1 MEDHVMMQ
9 TPYRVAWFAC
19 LIIGLVSLMH
29 GGAAPA
35 QSAQDE
41 TEVVLLTDAEAEQLR
56 VTDADLLLPVSTPMT
71 SDGPHIVLRR
81 PDITGTGKT
90 PTVTT
95 SSPTDL
101 TVVFEPNRAPI
112 DMTSLQV
119 KARKGIFKQSLT
131 ERLQPY
137 IQGTSIVAQK
147 VKMPSGKFII
157 EIDIADQEGARTFQR
172 YYLQVN

>member
-1 MEDHVMMQ
+1 MH
-9 TPYRVAWFAC
+9 TPYRVALVAC
-19 LIIGLVSLMH
+19 LVIGLLSFVPNGVS
-29 GGAAPA
+29 PA
-35 QSAQDE
+35 QSAQDDMGL
-41 TEVVLLTDAEAEQLR
+41 VLLTDAEAEQLR
-56 VTDADLLLPVSTPMT
+56 VTDADLLLPVSTPMM
-71 SDGPHIVLRR
+71 SDGPRIVLRR
-81 PDITGTGKT
+81 PDITGKGKT

-101 TVVFEPNRAPI
+101 TVVFERNRAPI

-119 KARKGIFKQSLT
+119 EARKGMFKQSLT
-131 ERLQPY
+131 KRLQPY
-137 IQGTSIVAQK
+137 IQGTSIMAQQ

>member
-1 MEDHVMMQ
+1 MMQ
-9 TPYRVAWFAC
+9 TPNCIALFAC
-19 LIIGLVSLMH
+19 LIIGLVNLVY
-29 GGAAPA
+29 GGATPA
-35 QSAQDE
+35 QSAQDDAE
-41 TEVVLLTDAEAEQLR
+41 LVLLTNSEAEQLR
-56 VTDADLLLPVSTPMT
+56 ITDADLMLPVSTPIT
-71 SDGPHIVLRR
+71 SDGPRIVLRR

-101 TVVFEPNRAPI
+101 TVIFERNRAPI
-112 DMTSLQV
+112 DMDSLQV
-119 KARKGIFKQSLT
+119 KARKGIFKKSLT
-131 ERLQPY
+131 KRLQPY

-157 EIDIADQEGARTFQR
+157 EIDIADQEGVRTFQR

>member
-1 MEDHVMMQ
+1 V
-9 TPYRVAWFAC
+9 Y
-19 LIIGLVSLMH
+19 
-29 GGAAPA
+29 GGITPA
-35 QSAQDE
+35 QSAQDD
-41 TEVVLLTDAEAEQLR
+41 TGLVLLTDVEAAQLR
-56 VTDADLLLPVSTPMT
+56 VTDADLLLPVSMPMT
-71 SDGPHIVLRR
+71 SDGPRIVLRR
-81 PDITGTGKT
+81 PDITGTGNT

-101 TVVFEPNRAPI
+101 TVVFEPTRAPI

-119 KARKGIFKQSLT
+119 KARKGIFKKSLT

-137 IQGTSIVAQK
+137 IEGTSIVAQK
-147 VKMPSGKFII
+147 IKMPSGKFII